1 MNPVLLSYQ
10 KSYFEIIHEFFVDV
24 TGKEPRNFSDL
35 DSFEESISAMAEKY
49 RNNPARAERSMLA
62 FVRLG
67 EKLNSLYESQGEEVY
82 QLSIEMDACKLNLG
96 GSSRFLKTHLNAT
109 RKSILFSDTV
119 LIPDP
124 IMPFLEKSREE
135 ERFNHVIPLQMAF
148 FVLHLSD
155 LLSSDF
161 DILPFFIF
169 PSFEKTKEE
178 NDTYTQEQSMQ
189 LIADVFNYYVDEGI
203 QTLPDVIEYSEK
215 HEEQFF
221 RKVEKTKLFV
231 SPGKSAGEPIADAIE
246 NYKLEMRH
254 WRSEDWCQKHLS
266 LGHTKIVCTGIFE
279 RLLPQFHLLEH
290 SDNMRSNPLLCIDAQ
305 AHYYQL
311 VSKMKNERF
320 NLSNVDYSTDAVIK
334 AMASDRLSYL
344 ANITDTQIVELRKTN
359 ENVAFRREL
368 RDAVNSLP
376 TSRLDDLGYVA
387 SEVCSHI
394 DVMVSKHTKEVQ
406 AINDKYNAKH
416 KYTALLGAG
425 TLAVSMMPALAP
437 FLSGVG
443 FVATAGKY
451 ASDKFEQQNELK
463 QASKSMMGV
472 IALAKSK

>member
-246 NYKLEMRH
+246 SYKLEMRH

>member
-10 KSYFEIIHEFFVDV
+10 TSYFEIIREFFVDA
-24 TGKEPRNFSDL
+24 TGKEARNFSDL
-35 DSFEESISAMAEKY
+35 DSFKESIAAMAEKY
-49 RNNPARAERSMLA
+49 RFNSALAQRSMLA

-67 EKLNSLYESQGEEVY
+67 DKLNSLYESQGEEVY
-82 QLSIEMDACKLNLG
+82 QLTKEMDACKLNLG

-135 ERFNHVIPLQMAF
+135 ERFSHVIPLQMAF

-161 DILPFFIF
+161 DVLPFFIF

-178 NDTYTQEQSMQ
+178 NDPYTQDQSMQ
-189 LIADVFNYYVDEGI
+189 MISDVFNYYIDEGI
-203 QTLPDVIEYSEK
+203 QTLPDIIEYSEK
-215 HEEQFF
+215 HEEQFLL
-221 RKVEKTKLFV
+221 KVEKSKLFV
-231 SPGKSAGEPIADAIE
+231 SPGKSAGEKIADAIE

-254 WRSEDWCQKHLS
+254 WRSEDWCQNHLS
-266 LGHTKIVCTGIFE
+266 LGDTKIVCTAIFE

-305 AHYYQL
+305 AHYYQI
-311 VSKMKNERF
+311 VSKMKNDRF
-320 NLSNVDYSTDAVIK
+320 NLPNLDYSTDAAIK
-334 AMASDRLSYL
+334 AMTSERLSYL

-376 TSRLDDLGYVA
+376 TSRLGDLGYVA
-387 SEVCSHI
+387 SEVCAHI
-394 DVMVSKHTKEVQ
+394 DAMVSKHAKEVK

-425 TLAVSMMPALAP
+425 TLAVSMVPALAP

-451 ASDKFEQQNELK
+451 VSDKLEQQNELK

>member
-10 KSYFEIIHEFFVDV
+10 KSYFEIIHEFFVGV

-49 RNNPARAERSMLA
+49 QNNPARVERSMLA

-67 EKLNSLYESQGEEVY
+67 EKLNSLYESQGKEVY

-135 ERFNHVIPLQMAF
+135 ERFNHIIPLQMAF

-178 NDTYTQEQSMQ
+178 NDSYTQEQSMQ

-221 RKVEKTKLFV
+221 RNVEKAKLFV

-266 LGHTKIVCTGIFE
+266 LGDTKIVCTGIFE

-376 TSRLDDLGYVA
+376 TSRLDDLGYVS

-394 DVMVSKHTKEVQ
+394 NVMVSKHTKEVQ